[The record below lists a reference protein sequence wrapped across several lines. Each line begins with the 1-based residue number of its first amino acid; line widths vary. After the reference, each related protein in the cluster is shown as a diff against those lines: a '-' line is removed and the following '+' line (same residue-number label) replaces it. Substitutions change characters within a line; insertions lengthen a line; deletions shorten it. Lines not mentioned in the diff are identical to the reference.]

1 MLSLCLL
8 ITCYPVDDSQQSTIF
23 RHNHAFSLSKVP
35 SRPRRGEMI
44 NLRSLSWGQSGANMF
59 WAGLVLSLFATPGIP
74 AVWAI
79 RFEFFSS
86 ITWYIVTKYYMQILQ
101 NQYSLLYKFSGHDNE
116 IKIMNKESIIDTL
129 LFIESSLRSHSV
141 SSRVSSHEIE
151 SPSNTT

>member
-8 ITCYPVDDSQQSTIF
+8 ITCYPVDDSRQSTIF

-44 NLRSLSWGQSGANMF
+44 TWDF
-59 WAGLVLSLFATPGIP
+59 WAEVKMEQICFELGWFLACFATPGIP

>member
-1 MLSLCLL
+1 MLCLL
-8 ITCYPVDDSQQSTIF
+8 ITCFPVDDSQQSTIF
-23 RHNHAFSLSKVP
+23 TPFLF
-35 SRPRRGEMI
+35 
-44 NLRSLSWGQSGANMF
+44 LRFHHGQGVVRWSTWDL
-59 WAGLVLSLFATPGIP
+59 WAGVKVGQICFELGWFLACFATPGIP